1 MEPHTMSKKSAGK
14 SVRPQKKAAKTGA
27 KKPASA
33 LTAQEQA
40 KVRRL
45 LESADSAG
53 VALGLSLLQSL
64 STHEAD
70 WAKIFRMALMQK
82 LVASWDISIWQSVA
96 ESLEPYPSVKKSFE
110 KVAVAR
116 LLTRLEDNRRPFL
129 EAVLPE
135 LQAEL
140 SQLFGDFFAK
150 HSSKTDSLFLDINKL
165 SDHAAASLSKLKT
178 TFWAPSLT
186 SLTDQAAAALAK
198 VKGCL
203 VLDGVAK
210 LSDEAIESLAR
221 HKGELYLS
229 GLTTL
234 SERGAAALA
243 KHAHQIRLC
252 GLKTLSDKAAA
263 ALARHNNGCL
273 LLNGLTTLPDT
284 PGHIALARTLA
295 KTQYYFPDLTAIS
308 DSAAEKLAKIM
319 GGRLCL
325 GLLTVSDRVAESLS
339 KVKSLSFP
347 SLTTLSDR
355 AAESLAKHKGSL
367 DLDGLATLSDNA
379 AQSLAKHEGSLSLR
393 GLKQLSS
400 QAAEALLKAGHLS
413 GHGHPSG
420 HNEGDDLKLDFD
432 GPVTI
437 DLVFKKNK
445 SNKFWSIALEGC
457 SHAVTFGRIGTA
469 GQSQTKRFETPEKA
483 LKSFLGLVREKKDN
497 GYLLKTRPALR

>member
-1 MEPHTMSKKSAGK
+1 MKPHTMAKQSAGK

-243 KHAHQIRLC
+243 KHAHPIRLH

-273 LLNGLTTLPDT
+273 SLDGLTTLPDT
-284 PGHIALARTLA
+284 PGHIALAKTLA
-295 KTQYYFPDLTAIS
+295 KPRGIYHSLCDLTAIS
-308 DSAAEKLAKIM
+308 DSAAEELAKIR
-319 GGRLCL
+319 GGGLCL

-339 KVKSLSFP
+339 KLKSLSFP

-379 AQSLAKHEGSLSLR
+379 AKSLAKHEGSLSLR

-413 GHGHPSG
+413 GH
-420 HNEGDDLKLDFD
+420 NECDDLKLDFD

-437 DLVFKKNK
+437 DLVFSKNK
-445 SNKFWSIALEGC
+445 SNKFWSIALEDC
-457 SHAVTFGRIGTA
+457 SHKVSFGRIGTA
-469 GQSQTKRFETPEKA
+469 GQSQTKRFENPKKA
-483 LKSFLGLVREKKDN
+483 LESFLGLVREKTDN
-497 GYLLKTRPALR
+497 GYVLKARPASR